1 MISYNQVFLEMER
14 QLTAAK
20 KTEDERE
27 MREALAAIRSLCEVA
42 LGVQPRNDGQ
52 VTPKMLTSQAVQPI
66 QSLEA
71 KPMNEEG
78 ANGGS
83 IFDF

>member
-14 QLTAAK
+14 QLSAAK

-42 LGVQPRNDGQ
+42 LGGKPRSDEK
-52 VTPKMLTSQAVQPI
+52 TIPKMLSSHTVQPI

-71 KPMNEEG
+71 KPLEEDG

>member
-1 MISYNQVFLEMER
+1 MISYNQVLLEMER

-42 LGVQPRNDGQ
+42 LGGKPRSDEKII
-52 VTPKMLTSQAVQPI
+52 PKMLTSHTVQPI
-66 QSLEA
+66 TSLEA
-71 KPMNEEG
+71 KPMEEEG

>member
-14 QLTAAK
+14 QLIAAK

-27 MREALAAIRSLCEVA
+27 MREALAAIRSLCEVT
-42 LGVQPRNDGQ
+42 LGGKPRNEEKII
-52 VTPKMLTSQAVQPI
+52 PKMLTSHAVQPI
-66 QSLEA
+66 TSLEA
-71 KPMNEEG
+71 KPMEEEG